1 MRFLGIEITSERAL
15 QATVPAPDDD
25 FWYSSTPYRPMGGPV
40 DAEKALTLTAVWNA
54 VWLISFA
61 VATFPF
67 HLFRRDESGSRE
79 RDPDHPNRYRI
90 FGKPNDVM
98 TRRRWM
104 LLHTHQALLGGNAYS
119 YVERN
124 GRNRIIEIT
133 PLCPD
138 RMTVKVDPNTNRV
151 TYHYREKT
159 QERVYRRDEIFH
171 LMALSP
177 DGYTGYSPI
186 TAARIMMTLGLT
198 MEQHAQLVW
207 EQGTMI
213 GGVLEYPGKLKEEA
227 RSNLQA
233 SWAKRYT
240 GTANAGKVAVLEEG
254 LKFSPLGMS
263 NEDAQF
269 LETRRFNTVQ
279 VAQLFN
285 IPPHLLK
292 DLERATFSNIEQQ
305 SQEYVTHT
313 LGPWIAMWEDCVDDQ
328 LLDDGEEYFSKFSVE
343 GLLRGDSAA
352 RGAFYHQGINDG
364 WLSVNEARE
373 LEDRDP
379 TDGGDKHFR
388 PLNLTPL
395 DKEPLPPAAKETP
408 PPPPPA
414 PAPAPAPQPAPA
426 QQPVPTETASAI
438 ARLSQLKTDL
448 VAPLADSLGRGFR
461 REARALQK
469 ATRVA
474 NSEAFLAQFYTEL
487 QPTLVGLSLT
497 LCYSYAR
504 LATRHVPELILL
516 TIEQAEQRTE
526 AACERWAR
534 AYVSSRTTF
543 KIAGPDCADF
553 VEFLEEK
560 QGRLAASEIL
570 MRIDDALLSQ
580 GD

>member
-15 QATVPAPDDD
+15 QASVAPPPDDD
-25 FWYSSTPYRPMGGPV
+25 FWYSPSPYRPLGGPL
-40 DAEKALTLTAVWNA
+40 DSEKVLTLTSVWNA

-61 VATFPF
+61 IATFPF
-67 HLFRRDESGSRE
+67 HLFQRDETGRRD
-79 RDPDHPNRYRI
+79 RDPEHPNRYRI
-90 FGKPNDVM
+90 FVKPNDVM

-119 YVERN
+119 YVYRN
-124 GRNRIIEIT
+124 GRNKIIDIT
-133 PLCPD
+133 PLSPD
-138 RMTVKVDPNTNRV
+138 RMTVKVDADTNKV

-159 QERVYRRDEIFH
+159 TEKVYRQDEIFH

-177 DGYTGYSPI
+177 DGYIGYSPI

-198 MEQHAQLVW
+198 LEQHAQLVW
-207 EQGTMI
+207 EQGTML

-233 SWAKRYT
+233 SWQKRYS
-240 GTANAGKVAVLEEG
+240 GAANSSKVAVLEEG
-254 LKFSPLGMS
+254 LKFTPLGMS

-269 LETRRFNTVQ
+269 LESRRFNTVQ

-313 LGPWIAMWEDCVDDQ
+313 LGPWIAMWEDCVNDQ
-328 LLDDGEEYFSKFSVE
+328 LLNDGEQFFSKFSVE

-379 TDGGDKHFR
+379 TDGGDQHFR

-395 DKEPLPPAAKETP
+395 DQEPA
-408 PPPPPA
+408 PPPA
-414 PAPAPAPQPAPA
+414 KQPAAPPQSL
-426 QQPVPTETASAI
+426 QQATALNETDAAI
-438 ARLSQLKTDL
+438 VRLSHLKADL
-448 VAPLADSLGRGFR
+448 VSPLADSLGRGFR

-469 ATRVA
+469 AA
-474 NSEAFLAQFYTEL
+474 KIASSEAFLSQFYTDL
-487 QPTLVGLSLT
+487 QPMLVDLGLT

-504 LATRHVPELILL
+504 LATRHASELIAI
-516 TIEQAEQRTE
+516 TITEAEQRTE
-526 AACERWAR
+526 GACQRWAR
-534 AYVSSRTTF
+534 SYIGSRTARVTP
-543 KIAGPDCADF
+543 GGQDF
-553 VEFLEEK
+553 VDYLEFLEAK

-570 MRIDDALLSQ
+570 CRVDDALLSR
-580 GD
+580 D